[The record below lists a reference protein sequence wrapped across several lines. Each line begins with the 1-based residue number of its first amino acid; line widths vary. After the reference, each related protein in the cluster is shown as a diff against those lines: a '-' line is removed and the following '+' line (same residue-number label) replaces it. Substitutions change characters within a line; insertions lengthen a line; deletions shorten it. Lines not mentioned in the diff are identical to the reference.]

1 MPATKVVKFN
11 KRIMV
16 PCLKINENILNISIG
31 MCPIM
36 HTPLV
41 IPTADSSCLLVSSCI
56 TCNEW
61 STYSIINVMASNH
74 TIKLIITSTGTCHSI
89 LVSTIQANTRK

>member
-1 MPATKVVKFN
+1 MQATKVVKFN

-16 PCLKINENILNISIG
+16 PCLKTNENILNISIG

-41 IPTADSSCLLVSSCI
+41 IPTVDSSCLLVSSCI

-61 STYSIINVMASNH
+61 STYSIINVME
-74 TIKLIITSTGTCHSI
+74 LIITSTGTCHSI

>member
-16 PCLKINENILNISIG
+16 PCLKINENILNISLG
-31 MCPIM
+31 MCPIT

-41 IPTADSSCLLVSSCI
+41 IPTVDSSCLLVSSCI

-61 STYSIINVMASNH
+61 STYSIINVME
-74 TIKLIITSTGTCHSI
+74 LIITSTGTCHSI